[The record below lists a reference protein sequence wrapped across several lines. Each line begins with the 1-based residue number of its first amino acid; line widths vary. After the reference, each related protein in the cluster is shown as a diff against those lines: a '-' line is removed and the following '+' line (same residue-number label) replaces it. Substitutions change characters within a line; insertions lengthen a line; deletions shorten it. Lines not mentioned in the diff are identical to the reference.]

1 MLTITFVV
9 ITLLSFILYYFG
21 TGKDKR
27 VIFVSIIW
35 LLITGTVSYSGYFK
49 NTSDT
54 PPRFLFVI
62 LASVVMTI
70 FFYKKANKNNLNT
83 RFLLAIH
90 ILRVP
95 VEVILYQLYLQKKV
109 PILMTFKA
117 WNFDIVIGMS
127 AMVLIGYLLIS
138 TKQLPRPFLVW
149 WNLLGLVFLMFIVAI
164 AILSSPLPI
173 QQFAFNQPNIAVL
186 EFPFIYLPAYIVPV
200 VFLSHILLL
209 RSLPQIRD
217 IEGN

>member
-1 MLTITFVV
+1 M
-9 ITLLSFILYYFG
+9 
-21 TGKDKR
+21 
-27 VIFVSIIW
+27 SIIW

-117 WNFDIVIGMS
+117 WNFDIMVGIS
-127 AMVLIGYLLIS
+127 ALILIA
-138 TKQLPRPFLVW
+138 FLFIVERQISRIFMFW
-149 WNLLGLVFLMFIVAI
+149 WNVIGLVFLVFIVAI
-164 AILSSPLPI
+164 AILSAPLPI
-173 QQFAFNQPNIAVL
+173 QQLAFDQPNIAVL